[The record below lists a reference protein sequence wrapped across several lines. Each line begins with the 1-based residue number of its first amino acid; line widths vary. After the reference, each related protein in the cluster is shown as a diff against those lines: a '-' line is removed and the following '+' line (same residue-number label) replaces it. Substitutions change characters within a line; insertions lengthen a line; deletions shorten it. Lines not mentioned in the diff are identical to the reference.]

1 MQINSSRNGR
11 KNARS
16 ITLPAQVVRA
26 CALGILALGGAA
38 ACETV
43 ASPEMAPAE
52 NVVSGGAI
60 GGNVLN
66 VEGFPVPGALVR
78 TPGGAETVTDAAGQF
93 RISGLPATP
102 RLAVTVEAPG
112 YDGTT
117 AIYAVRSGVELRRPI
132 LIKQL
137 PAATVIAANTG
148 GTVTF
153 AGGGGEVDIPA
164 NAFAGVAPG
173 AAVSVQ
179 ASYIDTQDPAQ
190 FSTAPGDF
198 TGITTSG
205 APVQIESFGMI
216 NVIATDAQGQRLDL
230 APGQQ
235 ATIRLPLRGGTA
247 VPTRALWTFDTQTGN
262 WVEAGTATV
271 TPTSIDATVSTLA
284 PRLNVDTPFAPRCIA
299 VQVFKTD
306 GVTPRPN
313 EYVTVNGVSYAGF
326 TQGWTGTS
334 GVVQFQV
341 PSTSQVLIK
350 AGTQQQVVPTPPAGV
365 PGCPLVATFAI

>member
-1 MQINSSRNGR
+1 
-11 KNARS
+11 
-16 ITLPAQVVRA
+16 
-26 CALGILALGGAA
+26 
-38 ACETV
+38 
-43 ASPEMAPAE
+43 
-52 NVVSGGAI
+52 
-60 GGNVLN
+60 
-66 VEGFPVPGALVR
+66 
-78 TPGGAETVTDAAGQF
+78 VTDAAGQF
-93 RISGLPATP
+93 RISGLPVTP

-117 AIYAVRSGVELRRPI
+117 AIFAVRSGAELRRPI

-153 AGGGGEVDIPA
+153 AGGGQVDIPA

-173 AAVSVQ
+173 AAVSVR

-198 TGITTSG
+198 SGITTTG

-262 WVEAGTATV
+262 WVEVGTATV

-284 PRLNVDTPFAPRCIA
+284 PRLNVDTPFAPRCIS
-299 VQVFKTD
+299 VQVFKLD

-313 EYVTVNGVSYAGF
+313 EFVTVNGVTYAGF
-326 TQGWTGTS
+326 TQGWTNPA
-334 GVVQFQV
+334 GVVQLQV
-341 PSTSQVLIK
+341 PSPSQVLVK
-350 AGTQQQVVPTPPAGV
+350 AGSQQQGVPTPPPGV
-365 PGCPLVATFAI
+365 PGCPFVASFSI

>member
-1 MQINSSRNGR
+1 MPIHSSRNGLANVR
-11 KNARS
+11 FTA
-16 ITLPAQVVRA
+16 LPAQVMRA

-38 ACETV
+38 ACEAV
-43 ASPEMAPAE
+43 SSPSMAPAE
-52 NVVSGGAI
+52 NLVAGSSI
-60 GGNVLN
+60 GGSVLN
-66 VEGFPVPGALVR
+66 VEGFPVPGAVVR
-78 TPGGAETVTDAAGQF
+78 TSQGAETVTDAAGQF
-93 RISGLPATP
+93 RLSGLPVTP

-117 AIYAVRSGVELRRPI
+117 AIYEVRSGTELRRPI
-132 LIKQL
+132 LIQQL
-137 PAATVIAANTG
+137 PAATVIAAGTG

-153 AGGGGEVDIPA
+153 AGGGEVDIPA

-173 AAVSVQ
+173 ATVSVQ

-198 TGITTSG
+198 TGTTTSG

-216 NVIATDAQGQRLDL
+216 NVIARDAQGQRLDL

-235 ATIRLPLRGGTA
+235 AIIRLPLRGGTT
-247 VPTRALWTFDTQTGN
+247 VPTRALWTFDPQTGI

-271 TPTSIDATVSTLA
+271 TPTSIDATVSSLA
-284 PRLNVDTPFAPRCIA
+284 PRLNVDTPFAPRCIS

-313 EYVTVNGVSYAGF
+313 EFVTVNGVSYAGF
-326 TQGWTGTS
+326 TQGWTDPA
-334 GVVQFQV
+334 GVAQFQV
-341 PSTSQVLIK
+341 PSPSQVLIK
-350 AGTQQQVVPTPPAGV
+350 AGSQQQVVPTPPPGV